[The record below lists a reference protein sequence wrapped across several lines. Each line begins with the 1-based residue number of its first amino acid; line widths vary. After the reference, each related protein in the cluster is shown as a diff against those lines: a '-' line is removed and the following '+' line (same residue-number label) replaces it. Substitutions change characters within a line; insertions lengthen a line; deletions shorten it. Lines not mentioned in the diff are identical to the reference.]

1 MEQEE
6 RKLQV
11 VKKREEDKREQHLRN
26 IEEAKK
32 VIVEEDSSL
41 PIPKVV
47 KIKDCAQYHGQRV
60 KVHVMFGLVFSFPMN
75 KFSTCIDL

>member
-1 MEQEE
+1 MDQEE

-11 VKKREEDKREQHLRN
+11 VRKREEDNREQHRRN

-32 VIVEEDSSL
+32 VIVEEDASL

-47 KIKDCAQYHGQRV
+47 KMKDCAQYHGQRV
-60 KVHVMFGLVFSFPMN
+60 KVHNMFGLVFSFP
-75 KFSTCIDL
+75 IYDE